1 MKAGIGVRCGVA
13 GHNGG
18 WDVTCMIPLFITS
31 DSVLTYSPLPEP
43 APLPPSPGWAAGPIY
58 LPVPCLP
65 PPWCQPLRAAH
76 QAGCSSGS
84 VGIGVRGGRPGGQE
98 ALGWAVQVR
107 GWLRARPKGASVE
120 SLGPLGKAL
129 VTGWEGGQQ
138 RRAGRGLQPLVFS
151 DPSCSERVESI
162 WGPGLGAVVVV
173 APPAEAAPDSFLEH
187 GVGGGSITDPS
198 VSHESTPCL
207 QNILRHTH
215 IHLSVHP
222 SVWPE
227 SRCDPLAQG
236 PALPPHASSCR
247 ELGSPWT
254 PSPLS
259 RRGIPHTD
267 ANGGPRSWAPA

>member
-1 MKAGIGVRCGVA
+1 MKAGVGVRCGVA

-187 GVGGGSITDPS
+187 GVGGVALPTRVCLTSPRPVCRTYSDTHTSIYPCIHRCGLSPAVIPWPRGLPS
-198 VSHESTPCL
+198 
-207 QNILRHTH
+207 
-215 IHLSVHP
+215 HP
-222 SVWPE
+222 T
-227 SRCDPLAQG
+227 PLAAG
-236 PALPPHASSCR
+236 SLALPGHHLP
-247 ELGSPWT
+247 
-254 PSPLS
+254 
-259 RRGIPHTD
+259 
-267 ANGGPRSWAPA
+267 